1 MLLAVHVP
9 DCANF
14 SKNPSGRYRALTH
27 RSDAL
32 LDFTN
37 RTITQS
43 NTGDNMFFHHPR
55 NPRRSGRVAEWANME
70 SNLKSKSSW
79 GASFP
84 SHEANI
90 PTLTPPAQALNGF
103 NNIAILL
110 SNFYMRLAHVLY
122 ARSCI
127 SAQSGLTRISNKS
140 LGRYEVIASYFTQA
154 SETGVTPSEDERLKQ
169 LQDAKRKRRTEWK
182 RRQGVRNL

>member
-1 MLLAVHVP
+1 MPYLISPIAKSRKVILEMICSFIIREILGGPAELLSERTWSPTWRAKVLGALH
-9 DCANF
+9 F
-14 SKNPSGRYRALTH
+14 S
-27 RSDAL
+27 
-32 LDFTN
+32 
-37 RTITQS
+37 
-43 NTGDNMFFHHPR
+43 
-55 NPRRSGRVAEWANME
+55 
-70 SNLKSKSSW
+70 
-79 GASFP
+79 SFP

-154 SETGVTPSEDERLKQ
+154 SETGVTTSEDERLKQ

-182 RRQGVRNL
+182 RRQGVCNL

>member
-1 MLLAVHVP
+1 MLLAVRVP

-43 NTGDNMFFHHPR
+43 HTGDNMFLHHPR
-55 NPRRSGRVAEWANME
+55 NPRRSGRVAECQWANME
-70 SNLKSKSSW
+70 SKLKSKSSW
-79 GASFP
+79 GASF
-84 SHEANI
+84 

-127 SAQSGLTRISNKS
+127 SAQFGLARIANKS
-140 LGRYEVIASYFTQA
+140 LGRYEVIASYFTEA

-182 RRQGVRNL
+182 RRQGVCNI